1 MSMEVALLGLEEL
14 RKVEDVMCKQLL
26 NHTLKLS
33 CNLDQLKI
41 SRRAGGGGPD
51 KIRTFSRESSAHHQE
66 YALEGKEH
74 PRQQA
79 TTPYLATPE
88 ERT

>member
-1 MSMEVALLGLEEL
+1 MEVTLLGLEEL
-14 RKVEDVMCKQLL
+14 RKVEDGMCKQLL

-33 CNLDQLKI
+33 CDMDQLKI
-41 SRRAGGGGPD
+41 SKRAGAVEAAGPD

-74 PRQQA
+74 RRQQA
-79 TTPYLATPE
+79 TTP
-88 ERT
+88 